1 MIYKVNFLTHCQ
13 DYVSP
18 STFCGHKNRFLLF
31 FFSCISI
38 TFRVFRLLFEHFD
51 YFSSISIT
59 FRVVLFMLHS
69 IFFYVKGH
77 FCARYLSLLSLF
89 SYHFLQTYSVV
100 VCIQCYLCARS
111 ATCVRKALVIYVKCY
126 LCPYSIIYVR
136 TVLFR
141 CVQCSFWKCDAFCV
155 RSIYVLTVLF
165 ICSKFRFDEYRVVYV
180 HTLLFM

>member
-31 FFSCISI
+31 FFSCIAI

-100 VCIQCYLCARS
+100 VCIQCYLCVRS
-111 ATCVRKALVIYVKCY
+111 ATCVRKAPVLFMCY

-155 RSIYVLTVLF
+155 RTLLF
-165 ICSKFRFDEYRVVYV
+165 ICSQFRFDEYRVVYV